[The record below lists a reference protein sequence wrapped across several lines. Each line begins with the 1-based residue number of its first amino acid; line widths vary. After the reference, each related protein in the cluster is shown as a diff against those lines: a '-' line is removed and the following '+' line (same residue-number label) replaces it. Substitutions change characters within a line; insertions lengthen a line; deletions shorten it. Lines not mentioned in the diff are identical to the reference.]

1 MKHGYT
7 AWSGERLKFI
17 PPQQLADSNLKIKR
31 SILSKKKF
39 DSLENEPNN
48 C

>member
-1 MKHGYT
+1 MKRGYT

-17 PPQQLADSNLKIKR
+17 PSQQLADSNLKIKLFII
-31 SILSKKKF
+31 SQKKF
-39 DSLENEPNN
+39 DSLENEPND